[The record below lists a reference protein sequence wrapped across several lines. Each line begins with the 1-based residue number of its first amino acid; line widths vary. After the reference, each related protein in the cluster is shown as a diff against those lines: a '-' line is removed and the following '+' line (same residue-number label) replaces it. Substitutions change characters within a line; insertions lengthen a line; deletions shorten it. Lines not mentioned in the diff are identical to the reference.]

1 MNPDT
6 HYRSLEKMYLSA
18 PINASFKPK
27 IAISLEY
34 AAIEVTIKRAWYHSA
49 QAVHGSVYFKMLDDA
64 AYFAAQSIESEYFI
78 LTAAFTTYLTR
89 PVSEG
94 LMKSI
99 GRVVHQN
106 KTQILADSVVYD
118 GREREIGRG
127 NGLFVRGKIRLS
139 ELKGYGD
146 GYPPEFER

>member
-18 PINASFKPK
+18 PINAFFKPK
-27 IAISLEY
+27 IAISREY
-34 AAIEVTIKRAWYHSA
+34 AAIEVTIKTAWYHSA

-64 AYFAAQSIESEYFI
+64 AYFAAHSIESEYFV

-118 GREREIGRG
+118 GQEREIGRG

-139 ELKGYGD
+139 EVRGYGD
-146 GYPPEFER
+146 G

>member
-6 HYRSLEKMYLSA
+6 HYRSLEKMYRSA
-18 PINASFKPK
+18 PINAFFKPK
-27 IAISLEY
+27 IAVSQGY
-34 AAIEVTIKRAWYHSA
+34 AAIEVTIKTAWYHSA

-64 AYFAAQSIESEYFI
+64 AYFAANSIENEYFV

-94 LMKSI
+94 KMKSI
-99 GRVVHQN
+99 GRVVNKN

-118 GREREIGRG
+118 GQGRAIGRG

-139 ELKGYGD
+139 EVGGYG
-146 GYPPEFER
+146 EE

>member
-1 MNPDT
+1 MIPDT
-6 HYRSLEKMYLSA
+6 HYRSLERMYLSA
-18 PINASFKPK
+18 PINAFYKPK

-34 AAIEVTIKRAWYHSA
+34 AEIEVSIRTAWYHGA

-64 AYFAAQSIESEYFI
+64 AYFAANSIEDEFFV

-89 PVSEG
+89 PVSKG

-99 GRVVHQN
+99 GRVVN
-106 KTQILADSVVYD
+106 KSKKQIIADAVVVD
-118 GREREIGRG
+118 GQGREIGRG

-139 ELKGYGD
+139 EVSGYGD
-146 GYPPEFER
+146 S